1 MPFRLRRPAVLF
13 FRRCRCRCRCRAW
26 AAGRWAPWL
35 AWGLAWALLLTPLQP
50 LASLAETPGVWVTL
64 DGRRVLEIRSAP
76 GAQRLQA
83 VGQRASRQLKQL
95 ADDYRVAPEQ
105 LVVQEDPPYS
115 MVGLETGDGRFL
127 PQLGVDDRAARAF
140 GLSRQLL
147 AQRYRDQL
155 RFAIRHYRSSHTPE
169 AWLRGTLLA
178 LLVLAVYLLWLRWQ
192 GLINARLRRWLAEA
206 QRPWLQGLRIGG
218 SQLLAGGQVRGGLQW
233 LRSTLHWGVLALA
246 SYLLIPLLLSLFPPT
261 QAIAEGLRFQLLALL
276 LGFGQGLVRLI
287 PNLLTIAMILAISG
301 LVIRGSNGWFAAL
314 ERGQLRLPGFY
325 PEWARPTGRMLAV
338 LILMAALVIAYP
350 YVPGSG
356 SKVFQGAGLF
366 VGLLAALGSSSIA
379 ANILSGLMLIYTRG
393 FREGDRVLINGV
405 LGVVQERALL
415 VTRIQ
420 TDRCELVSI
429 PNATV
434 IGTAVTNYSFSR
446 REIQRPVAI
455 ATTITIGYDVP
466 WRQVHALMLAATHQV
481 EGIAAEP
488 AAYVLQLSLNDFHI
502 SYELNASLADVGQY
516 RRTLSELLGAIQ
528 DQFAAAGV
536 EILSPSYHAIRDG
549 NPSTL
554 PRA

>member
-1 MPFRLRRPAVLF
+1 MPGSLMPFRLRSPAAVPCRRRPG
-13 FRRCRCRCRCRAW
+13 W
-26 AAGRWAPWL
+26 AAGRWA
-35 AWGLAWALLLTPLQP
+35 AGLAWALAGILFLTLLQP
-50 LASLAETPGVWVTL
+50 LPWLAEPPGVWVTL

-76 GAQRLQA
+76 GAQQLQA
-83 VGQRASRQLKQL
+83 VGQRASLQLRQL
-95 ADDYRVAPEQ
+95 ADDHRLAPEQ

-115 MVGLETGDGRFL
+115 MVGLQLGDGRFL
-127 PQLGVDDRAARAF
+127 PRLGVDDRAARAF
-140 GLSRQLL
+140 GLPRREL
-147 AQRYRDQL
+147 AERYRDEL

-169 AWLRGTLLA
+169 AWLRGTALA
-178 LLVLAVYLLWLRWQ
+178 LLVLVVYLLWLRWQ
-192 GLINARLRRWLAEA
+192 CLLNARLRRWLAEA
-206 QRPWLQGLRIGG
+206 PSPFLQGLRIGG
-218 SQLLAGGQVRGGLQW
+218 TQLLDGGQERDGLQW
-233 LRSTLHWGVLALA
+233 LRATLHWVVLALV
-246 SYLLIPLLLSLFPPT
+246 SYLLIPLLLGLFPPT
-261 QAIAEGLRFQLLALL
+261 QAIAEGLRVQLLTLL
-276 LGFGQGLVRLI
+276 LGFSQKLVQLI
-287 PNLLTIAMILAISG
+287 PNLLTIAVILAISA
-301 LVIRGSNGWFAAL
+301 LVIRASNSWFVAL
-314 ERGQLRLPGFY
+314 ERGRLRLPGFY
-325 PEWARPTGRMLAV
+325 PEWARPTGRMVAV
-338 LILMAALVIAYP
+338 LILLAALVIAYP

-420 TDRCELVSI
+420 TDRFELVSI
-429 PNATV
+429 PNSTV
-434 IGTAVTNYSFSR
+434 IGTSVTNYSFSR

-466 WRQVHALMLAATHQV
+466 WRQVHALMLAAAEQV

-516 RRTLSELLGAIQ
+516 RGTLSELLGAIQ

-536 EILSPSYHAIRDG
+536 EILSPAYHSLRDG
-549 NPSTL
+549 TPSTL